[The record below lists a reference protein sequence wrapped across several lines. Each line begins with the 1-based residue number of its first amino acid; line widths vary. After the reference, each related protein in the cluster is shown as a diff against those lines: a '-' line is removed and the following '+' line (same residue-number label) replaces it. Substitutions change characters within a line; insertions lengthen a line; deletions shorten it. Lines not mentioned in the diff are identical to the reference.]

1 MYIVKEKHYRPT
13 YRKGDLEV
21 EEVVSDVLS
30 FKTRK
35 AAKNFI
41 ESKLIG
47 RSSVWR
53 NYRRSPQTS
62 FCGYRTGKTWI
73 HENIGET
80 CEDHNVSAYIDFDII
95 KTLVLSNMNK
105 RLNELKEQF
114 QNL

>member
-13 YRKGDLEV
+13 YRKGDLEA
-21 EEVVSDVLS
+21 EEVVSDVLP

-35 AAKNFI
+35 AAKDFI

-73 HENIGET
+73 HENTGET
-80 CEDHNVSAYIDFDII
+80 CEEFYSY
-95 KTLVLSNMNK
+95 
-105 RLNELKEQF
+105 ELYKQ
-114 QNL
+114 